1 MRTML
6 WGLAMVGG
14 SAIGGGVI
22 LALAL
27 LFLAAL
33 GG

>member
-1 MRTML
+1 MRMML

-14 SAIGGGVI
+14 SAISAVLI
-22 LALAL
+22 LALGLVIVAVM
-27 LFLAAL
+27 